1 MDISGGS
8 TPSTAAYL
16 TRVTTDLVIAAS
28 GAQGQWLFV
37 VPKSDL
43 AVAINA
49 DIPSGPDPALSML
62 FGTILPAMR

>member
-16 TRVTTDLVIAAS
+16 TRVTTDLAAS

-37 VPKSDL
+37 VPKNDL
-43 AVAINA
+43 VVAINA